1 MKEIVIVVL
10 FCLVIFQ
17 LAQNLRRQR
26 RKVTPETN
34 LLKWFSYV
42 CDRYND
48 ERLKNCLSILSEEQL
63 QSIKEFLALQQKTLR
78 REIEKESDDHNLKW
92 VARKEDILFRV
103 ERTSNLIDTLLNG

>member
-17 LAQNLRRQR
+17 LVQNLRRQR
-26 RKVTPETN
+26 HRVTPETN

-48 ERLKNCLSILSEEQL
+48 ERLKNCLSTLSEEKK
-63 QSIKEFLALQQKTLR
+63 QSIKEFLALRQKTLR
-78 REIEKESDDHNLKW
+78 REIENESESHNLKW
-92 VARKEDILFRV
+92 VARKEDSLFRV
-103 ERTSNLIDTLLNG
+103 EQIKKVVDSLPD

>member
-17 LAQNLRRQR
+17 LVQNLRRQR
-26 RKVTPETN
+26 HRVTPETN

-48 ERLKNCLSILSEEQL
+48 ERLKNCLSTLSEEKK

-78 REIEKESDDHNLKW
+78 REIENESESHNLKW
-92 VARKEDILFRV
+92 VARKEDSLFRV
-103 ERTSNLIDTLLNG
+103 EQIMKVVDSLPD